1 MTATSEQPGAKR
13 CQKCSLTKPLNQF
26 YRNKSK
32 TDGRQGQCKNCDR
45 HQNKAWKQAN
55 PEKVAANRKAWY
67 LANRERQ
74 AASGKA
80 WRVANPEKVDAYA
93 KAWAQANPEKV
104 AAKNKAWCEANPEKV
119 AANGKAW
126 AQANPEKVAAKN
138 KAWREANPEKIAAKG
153 KRRRARKLNAGVF
166 AITAKELKTLL
177 AQPCYLCHIAPST
190 DIEHIQPLS
199 LGGRH
204 SIGNILGACKSCNS
218 KKGTK
223 LLSEYRRYNQ
233 PIKVTA

>member
-13 CQKCSLTKPLNQF
+13 CPKCSLTKPLNQF
-26 YRNKSK
+26 YREASK
-32 TDGRQGQCKNCDR
+32 TDGRQSMCKECDR
-45 HQNKAWKQAN
+45 WRRKAWAHANPERKAANGKAWREANPEKAKANNKAWRESNPEKARAASKAWKQAN
-55 PEKVAANRKAWY
+55 PEK
-67 LANRERQ
+67 
-74 AASGKA
+74 
-80 WRVANPEKVDAYA
+80 A
-93 KAWAQANPEKV
+93 KAND
-104 AAKNKAWCEANPEKV
+104 
-119 AANGKAW
+119 
-126 AQANPEKVAAKN
+126 
-138 KAWREANPEKIAAKG
+138 KAWREANPEKAKANNKAWCESNPEKVAANG

-199 LGGRH
+199 RGGRH
-204 SIGNILGACKSCNS
+204 SIGNILGACGLCNS

-223 LLSEYRRYNQ
+223 LLSEYRRYIQ